1 MVYQKKRRKF
11 TSLDTIP
18 GVAEF
23 VLRRETVRRYETVL
37 CYLHNTSGIEV
48 FLKTQEAASMEILG
62 SWCYTRGSRTA
73 SILSGE
79 PFVPG
84 EIPGGVA
91 RGSIPG
97 GLAASSQG
105 GVPSVP
111 GKIPGGMTSCPTPV
125 GQQAGMVSVISF
137 VYTRSD

>member
-1 MVYQKKRRKF
+1 MVYQNKRREF

-48 FLKTQEAASMEILG
+48 FSKTQEVVSMEIPG
-62 SWCYTRGSRTA
+62 SSGSGAA

-79 PFVPG
+79 PSVPG
-84 EIPGGVA
+84 EFQV
-91 RGSIPG
+91 
-97 GLAASSQG
+97 
-105 GVPSVP
+105 V
-111 GKIPGGMTSCPTPV
+111 
-125 GQQAGMVSVISF
+125 
-137 VYTRSD
+137 